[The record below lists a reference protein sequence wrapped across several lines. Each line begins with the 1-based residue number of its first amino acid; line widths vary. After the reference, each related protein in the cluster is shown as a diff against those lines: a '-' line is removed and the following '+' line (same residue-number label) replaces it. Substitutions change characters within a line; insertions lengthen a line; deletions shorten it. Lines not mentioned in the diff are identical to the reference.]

1 MAGSFPYLS
10 NLEPDLERLLLNRAG
25 NNKPV
30 LSNISALDPKS
41 GVSGLSTWIRLTSSA
56 VPFGQTKGGLVM
68 DSVRPYNSFSNKY
81 GTKNEPGIIGYEL
94 DLKTPVRID
103 GEGRG
108 LRPSPVVSSLSVT
121 DNRYRDFTFSITAF
135 TTEQL
140 EKLTEYFMEP
150 GFHILC
156 EWGWN
161 TAESRREIVG
171 AGAEITPCDLVE
183 YDKWSHI
190 TKKRRDSNFTYD
202 AALALITGGDI
213 SYGEDETYTLTVK
226 TKAMGEV
233 HQYTQVQKG
242 AVNTK
247 SEKSNSGEKFKPG
260 EIKQFQKL
268 GYIGKSLFAQMFNLL
283 PAEKQTSDVKK
294 LMDTPKYVDMGN
306 FVNFDSKVREMMIE
320 SLNESKNIR
329 TNQGKLKLPKDAPL
343 FAEEKFIRFELAI
356 AILNSYDIDLKPKP
370 TSECSNTETK
380 DFTINIEDTVI
391 TGFPH
396 MFSTD
401 PSKLFIPN
409 TKSPNFNLIKGLSN
423 PDNPDIIN
431 QLIDKTA
438 LDDKKNLA
446 NVHPLTERTSE
457 FSKKESDNG
466 NTVDYATG
474 KSRPTPYAFPCTYE
488 LNDEILLIKEADEY
502 FIPPTERPYFW
513 GWLKDLY
520 INFDFFVSVIS
531 KSNLIIRDVYYE
543 LLNGMS
549 SACNSLWNFD
559 IIESQKNTENAE
571 IILNVIDRNFTG
583 VLQLDKMVN
592 TDFHPTGVKSPFL
605 NFDFKTDIPGAM
617 QNSVIQQRINK
628 TIEANPEY
636 PFSSNAL
643 IGNVFSNKEDKIGT
657 ILNAERGVFTT
668 GSEDESTEDE
678 NKNIVF
684 DFIVDRGS
692 LYPRIQDRSANLDI
706 VAEWYDFNK
715 GNNALLEDLI
725 FVGGWKD
732 PKELANI
739 FYIDNGRHDLIKG
752 STTEEDKTV
761 RNPPIGMYKIDFDVH
776 GVSGFKLGNILTF
789 TGLPKKFINNFVYQ
803 VTNIEHKL
811 DESQWITTITAEAR
825 PIGKDE

>member
-10 NLEPDLERLLLNRAG
+10 KLEPDLEELLLNRAG

-30 LSNISALDPKS
+30 LSNLSALDSKS

-56 VPFGQTKGGLVM
+56 TEFAESTGGLVM
-68 DSVRPYNSFSNKY
+68 DSVTPFNTFGNKY
-81 GTKNEPGIIGYEL
+81 GNKTEPGIIGYEL

-108 LRPSPVVSSLSVT
+108 LRPSPVVSSLSVS

-161 TAESRREIVG
+161 TAESRREIAG
-171 AGAEITPCDLVE
+171 AGAEITPCEIVQ
-183 YDKWSHI
+183 YDKWSYI
-190 TKKRRDSNFTYD
+190 TSKRRNSNFTYD

-213 SYGEDETYTLTVK
+213 SYGNDETYTLTVK

-242 AVNTK
+242 AVNTQ
-247 SEKSNSGEKFKPG
+247 SENSNSGEKFKPHD
-260 EIKQFQKL
+260 IKRAQKL
-268 GYIGKSLFAQMFNLL
+268 GFIGKSLFMQMFNLL
-283 PAEKQTSDVKK
+283 PAEKQTSDVMK
-294 LMDTPKYVDMGN
+294 LMDDEEYYDKAN
-306 FVNFDSKVREMMIE
+306 FVNFDSKVRETMID
-320 SLNESKNIR
+320 SLNDADKIR
-329 TNQGKLKLPKDAPL
+329 TRQGDIKLPKDAPL
-343 FAEEKFIRFELAI
+343 FSEEKFIRFELAA
-356 AILNSYDIDLKPKP
+356 AILNSYDFDLKPKP
-370 TSECSNTETK
+370 SSGCPNTETK
-380 DFTINIEDTVI
+380 DFTINIENTAI
-391 TGFPH
+391 TAFPH
-396 MFSTD
+396 MFSAD

-409 TKSPNFNLIKGLSN
+409 TKSPNFNLIKGLSE
-423 PDNPDIIN
+423 PDNPDIIKK
-431 QLIDKTA
+431 LIDKTA
-438 LDDKKNLA
+438 LDKVENLA
-446 NVHPLTERTSE
+446 NVHPLTERTKNFSE
-457 FSKKESDNG
+457 KEKRNG
-466 NTVDYATG
+466 SRLDYAVGT
-474 KSRPTPYAFPCTYE
+474 SRPTPYAFPCTYE
-488 LNDEILLIKEADEY
+488 LNDEILPMNRADNL
-502 FIPPTERPYFW
+502 FRPPIERPYFW

-531 KSNLIIRDVYYE
+531 KSNLLVRDIYYE

-549 SACNSLWNFD
+549 SACNSLWSFD
-559 IIESQKNTENAE
+559 IIESQKDTENGE
-571 IILNVIDRNFTG
+571 IISKVIDRNFTG
-583 VLQLDKMVN
+583 ILQIDDLIEN
-592 TDFHPTGVKSPFL
+592 EFHPTGVKSPFL

-628 TIEANPEY
+628 KIEANPEY
-636 PFSSNAL
+636 PFSANAL

-657 ILNAERGVFTT
+657 ILNAERGIFTT
-668 GSEDESTEDE
+668 GSEDSDEEE

-692 LYPRIQDRSANLDI
+692 LYPKIQDRNAKLDM
-706 VAEWYDFNK
+706 VNEWYDFNT
-715 GNNALLEDLI
+715 GNDAVIEDLI

-739 FYIDNGRHDLIKG
+739 YYIDNGRHDLIEG
-752 STTEEDKTV
+752 STTEEDKGL
-761 RNPPIGMYKIDFDVH
+761 RNPPIGMYKINFDVH
-776 GVSGFKLGNILTF
+776 GVSGFKLGNTLTF
-789 TGLPKKFINNFVYQ
+789 TDLPKKFTNNFVYQ

-811 DESQWITTITAEAR
+811 DESQWITTISTEAR